1 MTIPGAL
8 PEQMADLYRRVA
20 ELERRARNRKR
31 TGTVSEV
38 DHAKGLARVKI
49 AHVEGREYLSPWL
62 PWKEVASGGIK
73 SHIPPTVGEQV
84 TVVSE
89 NGDLTD
95 AEIDMSIPSNANPRP
110 HDGPEAVI
118 TKGQVRITISD
129 DETLV
134 QSPNVRVEAES
145 VDVEAQSVDV
155 EAEKAV
161 VTCPEIHLGDEGG
174 PAVARVGDL
183 VNVTFG
189 SSAGLHPIVQGS
201 GRVFAA
207 D

>member
-31 TGTVSEV
+31 TGTVSEI

-49 AHVEGREYLSPWL
+49 ADVEGKEYLSPWL

-110 HDGPEAVI
+110 HDGPEAVL
-118 TKGQVRITISD
+118 TKGEVRITISD

-134 QSPNVRVEAES
+134 QSPNVRVEAEN
-145 VDVEAQSVDV
+145 VDV

-161 VTCPEIHLGDEGG
+161 VTCPDVHLGDEGG
-174 PAVARVGDL
+174 PAVARIGDH
-183 VNVTFG
+183 VNVTYG
-189 SSAGLHPIVQGS
+189 SSAGLHPIVEGS

>member
-20 ELERRARNRKR
+20 ELERRNRNRKR
-31 TGTVSEV
+31 TGTVSEI

-49 AHVEGREYLSPWL
+49 ADVEGKEYLSPWL

-118 TKGQVRITISD
+118 TKGDVRIEISD
-129 DETLV
+129 DTTTITTPTAV
-134 QSPNVRVEAES
+134 VNAE
-145 VDVEAQSVDV
+145 
-155 EAEKAV
+155 EKAV
-161 VTCPEIHLGDEGG
+161 VNCPAVHLGEEGG
-174 PAVARVGDL
+174 PAVARIGDM

>member
-1 MTIPGAL
+1 MTIPRTLNG
-8 PEQMADLYRRVA
+8 QIADIYRRLA
-20 ELERRARNRKR
+20 EAERRARNRKR
-31 TGTVSEV
+31 TGTVTEV
-38 DHAKGLARVKI
+38 DNAKGLARVEI
-49 AHVEGREYLSPWL
+49 SRTSGAPFLSPWL
-62 PWKEVASGGIK
+62 PWKEIAAGGIK

-84 TVVSE
+84 DVVSE

-95 AEIDMSIPSNANPRP
+95 AVIDMSTPSNQNARP

-118 TKGQVRITISD
+118 TKGAVRITISD

-134 QSPNVRVEAES
+134 QSPTVRVEAEN
-145 VDVEAQSVDV
+145 VDV

-161 VTCPEIHLGDEGG
+161 VTSPAVHLGAGGG
-174 PAVARVGDL
+174 PAVARIGDM

-189 SSAGLHPIVQGS
+189 SSAGLHPIVEGS
-201 GRVFAA
+201 SRVFAA

>member
-1 MTIPGAL
+1 MTIPRMLHG
-8 PEQMADLYRRVA
+8 QIADIYRRLA
-20 ELERRARNRKR
+20 EAERRSRNRKR
-31 TGTVSEV
+31 TGTVTEV
-38 DHAKGLARVKI
+38 DNAKGLARVEISKTDGT
-49 AHVEGREYLSPWL
+49 AFVSPWL
-62 PWKEVASGGIK
+62 PWKEIAAGGIK

-84 TVVSE
+84 DVVSE

-95 AEIDMSIPSNANPRP
+95 AVIDMSTPSNQNARP

-118 TKGQVRITISD
+118 TKGAVRITISD

-134 QSPNVRVEAES
+134 QSPNVRVEAQD
-145 VDVEAQSVDV
+145 VRVEAENVDV

-161 VTCPEIHLGDEGG
+161 VTSPEIHLGDEGG
-174 PAVARVGDL
+174 PPVARIGDR
-183 VNVTFG
+183 VEVTFG
-189 SSAGLHPIVQGS
+189 SSAGLWPIVEGS